1 MICLYSFN
9 IFVSFFYEVSNHIL
23 KLSFWDSF
31 VVKISIMLHK
41 NFFTWNKKKKNNL
54 FIPYNILVQ
63 IFLWKK
69 ERISVWSLEKH
80 QMKVDLKMLPKSQ
93 VATIKLYIGKIRH
106 TQTHLCLWQHIYE
119 GMKNSAKKITSPFF
133 CI

>member
-1 MICLYSFN
+1 M
-9 IFVSFFYEVSNHIL
+9 
-23 KLSFWDSF
+23 KQ
-31 VVKISIMLHK
+31 
-41 NFFTWNKKKKNNL
+41 KKNNL